1 MEKNNLFTVK
11 QTVRFRDLDAIGH
24 VNNATYFTYME
35 EARKEFFSHLFNSTS
50 PGDFPF
56 ILAAISCN
64 FSKPIRLEDNVMAVD
79 LWVSHIG
86 RKSFSFRHEIYR
98 PEDPSWIFATGESIQ
113 VYYDHANDKSI
124 EIPAD
129 FKAKIQKYIAREG
142 TS

>member
-1 MEKNNLFTVK
+1 MKIKNRFTVT

-35 EARKEFFSHLFNSTS
+35 EARKEFFSLLFNSTS

-56 ILAAISCN
+56 ILAATSCN
-64 FSKPIRLEDNVMAVD
+64 FTKPILLEDNVMAVD

-86 RKSFSFRHEIYR
+86 RKSFTFRYEIYR
-98 PEDPSWIFATGESIQ
+98 PGEPSWIFATGESIQ
-113 VYYDHANDKSI
+113 VYYDHANNKSI

-129 FKAKIQKYIAREG
+129 FQTKTQKYMIQEE